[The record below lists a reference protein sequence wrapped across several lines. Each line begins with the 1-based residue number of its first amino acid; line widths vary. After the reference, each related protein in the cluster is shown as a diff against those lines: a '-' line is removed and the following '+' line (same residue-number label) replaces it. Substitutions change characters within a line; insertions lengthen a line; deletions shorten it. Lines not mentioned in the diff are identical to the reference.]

1 MNRRRFLLTGTLYI
15 QRYACFQVLFKL
27 WEQSVGYEV
36 QRVGQ
41 AELWLRFCSG
51 GLAELLEDS
60 APGDLM
66 VWKINLAATLQGG
79 DHTSVLEDGPW
90 LPSCSL

>member
-1 MNRRRFLLTGTLYI
+1 M
-15 QRYACFQVLFKL
+15 
-27 WEQSVGYEV
+27 GYEV

-51 GLAELLEDS
+51 SLAELLEDS
-60 APGDLM
+60 APRDLM
-66 VWKINLAATLQGG
+66 GGKINLAATLRGG
-79 DHTSVLEDGPW
+79 DHTSILEDGPW